1 VPCTILELAKF
12 FQPYQLA
19 FQETYRVPTILNN
32 FDIALLTLP
41 VTSASS
47 LRCSAFYGADMDLMS
62 LQ

>member
-1 VPCTILELAKF
+1 MYYTWVGQIFSTVSTGFPGDL
-12 FQPYQLA
+12 
-19 FQETYRVPTILNN
+19 PTILNN